1 MNIIGQIVHK
11 CVRYKVGALLSIA
24 FIVREREPE
33 RNSRTQLNKISNLIL
48 KMKFFSEAKEYCVNF
63 NILKIVMFCIHK
75 QSYFY
80 IINHESR
87 VVEKILSKLYFTH
100 WTENIWNRKYR
111 EFLQQHF

>member
-33 RNSRTQLNKISNLIL
+33 RNSRTQLNKILNLIFKNEVL
-48 KMKFFSEAKEYCVNF
+48 FSSKIVLCKF